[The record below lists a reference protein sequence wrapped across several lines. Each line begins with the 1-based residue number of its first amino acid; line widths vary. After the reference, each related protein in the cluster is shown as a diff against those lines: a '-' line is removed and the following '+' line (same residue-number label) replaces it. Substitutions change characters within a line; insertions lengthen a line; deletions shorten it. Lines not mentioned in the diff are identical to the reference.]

1 MRSHA
6 TLNDLGVQHFG
17 RYRRDSDI
25 RSLNNAIELFGQAL
39 VAAPADHPDRVPI
52 LVNLAQ
58 ALRLRFEA
66 RDDPADLD
74 VEVTCWQEISR
85 RTPDDAPARA
95 WRLANLANAH
105 RRRFSRR
112 LDPHDIDEA
121 IRVGEIVAAITP
133 GSDPDYAGRLSNLG
147 ISYRK
152 RSEASRHR
160 SDAEMAVS
168 RGFAAVRATPASDPE
183 CAGRWSNLA
192 LAHLTRFEQDGAI
205 DDLDEALR
213 GWNAALGAGPS
224 AESDSA
230 MYSANLCAV
239 HQLRYLRA
247 GDIQDLDEAIHHG
260 ATALDLTGP
269 DDLDYCVR
277 LSNLAGAY
285 RRRFQRAG
293 AREDLEE
300 AFALAEAAVQA
311 SGTGDLKA
319 ADQLSELALVYVLQ
333 SQFLGDDTA
342 ADKAVR
348 AARKATAINS
358 GTPPKAVIMSVLALA
373 EHERFVRAGE
383 ASDLDASIRHAQSAV
398 DTAVSL
404 LERAAFQQDLAF
416 LRNARFYLRGVPD
429 DLDDLDEA
437 VTLLTR
443 TLLAPGA
450 DGHLRARSL
459 LALSAAHL
467 MRFQNSRKRADA
479 DRAFEC
485 AAELLKLKDYFDYR
499 DAAIFLGNA
508 YLMRFDYFGERDG
521 EELALATC
529 KAALERA
536 DAGSRS
542 TALIEGTLG
551 RIYYTLYQQTESA
564 DLLNQA
570 IELQRSAAEVT
581 ADRLPVHAEI
591 LARLGIA
598 LLDRYDRDGDRADFT
613 EALRSFRSAATLLRA
628 PAAAR
633 FAAAERWADLS
644 VTEGNV
650 AQAVEACTVAIDLLP
665 FLAWH
670 GMSRP
675 ARENRLKDVEGFARD
690 AAAWATDIGRPQ
702 LAIEFLES
710 GRTVLWWQA
719 LQTRADLTRLQV
731 QHPELAARLDEL
743 RRTLDR
749 SWIPFPPAVSPR
761 ETALPPSRPRG
772 D

>member
-1 MRSHA
+1 MRNHA
-6 TLNDLGVQHFG
+6 SLNDLGVQHFG

-39 VAAPADHPDRVPI
+39 VAVPADHPDRVPI

-58 ALRLRFEA
+58 TLRLRFEA

-133 GSDPDYAGRLSNLG
+133 VSDPDYAGRLSNLG

-192 LAHLTRFEQDGAI
+192 LAHLTRFEQDGTI

-293 AREDLEE
+293 AREDIEE

-333 SQFLGDDTA
+333 SQLLGDDTA

-348 AARKATAINS
+348 AAMKATAINS
-358 GTPPKAVIMSVLALA
+358 GTPPKAVTMSVLALA

-485 AAELLKLKDYFDYR
+485 AVELLKLKDYFDYR

-508 YLMRFDYFGERDG
+508 YLVRFDYFGERDG

-628 PAAAR
+628 PAAVR

-675 ARENRLKDVEGFARD
+675 TRENRLKDVEGFARD

-719 LQTRADLTRLQV
+719 LQTRADLTHLQV
-731 QHPELAARLDEL
+731 QHPELAVRLDEL
-743 RRTLDR
+743 RRSLDR

-761 ETALPPSRPRG
+761 ETALPPSQPRG